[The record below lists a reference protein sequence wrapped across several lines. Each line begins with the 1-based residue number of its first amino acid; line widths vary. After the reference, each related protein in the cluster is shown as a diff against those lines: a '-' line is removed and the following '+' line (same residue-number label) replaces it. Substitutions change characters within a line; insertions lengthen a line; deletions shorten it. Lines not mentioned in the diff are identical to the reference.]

1 MQVTKMSSREARAH
15 WRDVLDTVDKGDADV
30 IIERYGKPIATL
42 IPFADY
48 QALLAELEDL
58 RDGRL
63 AMAALEEWERDPS
76 TARPYEEFRAELIAE
91 GIWDEESE

>member
-1 MQVTKMSSREARAH
+1 MPITTMSSREARTH

-48 QALLAELEDL
+48 QALLEELEDL

-63 AMAALEEWERDPS
+63 AMLALEEWERDPS

-91 GIWDEESE
+91 GIWDEESA